1 MSPLCPQG
9 YFRGGFFFPKMVETL
24 QLLYQADICS
34 LTVYLVRP
42 QREGERGRERA
53 ALFPAYI
60 HPSPPP
66 PPSPSIFIYQFS
78 ELRRRPFPIASE
90 PPFEF
95 GHQNRTA
102 HFHTWWGGVTH
113 CALKKRGRYP
123 YGAFPSFMHLCSSY
137 LRLRIHAALWMQLA
151 FYMEC
156 KRESHYS
163 LQFSPEVSHLGLEDA
178 HIWQL
183 RSHMLCLGSVWFL
196 VVVGKSKNWR
206 TSHLRLDS
214 HAETF

>member
-1 MSPLCPQG
+1 MRGRYLEPMSKWLSDTTTSLPSNIIVSQVRQEMIISTAVKQLETVSGAFIAKIKKIAPHCPQG
-9 YFRGGFFFPKMVETL
+9 YFRGGFFPKMVETL

-102 HFHTWWGGVTH
+102 HFHT
-113 CALKKRGRYP
+113 
-123 YGAFPSFMHLCSSY
+123 
-137 LRLRIHAALWMQLA
+137 
-151 FYMEC
+151 
-156 KRESHYS
+156 
-163 LQFSPEVSHLGLEDA
+163 
-178 HIWQL
+178 
-183 RSHMLCLGSVWFL
+183 
-196 VVVGKSKNWR
+196 
-206 TSHLRLDS
+206 
-214 HAETF
+214 